1 MKNRYVPTTGSIV
14 RSKAGRDE
22 GRYFIVTALDGEEYA
37 LIADGD
43 LRKAEKPKRKKIKH
57 LYVSQIESS
66 LHNTLLGGQSV
77 SNAEIR
83 TCLKAFQQSEEG

>member
-1 MKNRYVPTTGSIV
+1 M
-14 RSKAGRDE
+14 
-22 GRYFIVTALDGEEYA
+22 TALDGEEYA

-57 LYVSQIESS
+57 LYVAQIESS

>member
-1 MKNRYVPTTGSIV
+1 MKNRYVPKTGSIV

-22 GRYFIVTALDGEEYA
+22 GRYFLVLALDGEEYA
-37 LIADGD
+37 FIADGD
-43 LRKAEKPKRKKIKH
+43 LRKVEKPKRKKNRH
-57 LYVSQIESS
+57 LYVAQLESS
-66 LHNTLLGGQSV
+66 LHNNLLGGQTV